1 MLSDLLLNENVVNA
15 YIDANLLL
23 FVIFI
28 LWWVARFILS
38 GMGLVGAYGAQLRL
52 LNGIMLAGALC
63 PLLIY
68 LAGGV
73 LSQYTFNFSDII
85 VAHYLDGDFKIRP
98 STMQLLIDAPSHFV
112 RDFVGQS
119 GTFMVCLALTIAVGS
134 VGFLLKAIVNLLA
147 LRRALQAC
155 HPLRTIGSVTF
166 LVSDTVLVPY
176 STRGLRRQYIVLPA
190 VMLDNMA
197 DVRMA
202 ISHELQHF
210 RQHDVEWDMALAFLQ
225 SLFFW
230 NPAFYLLRKNIGRL
244 REMACDQSLITRRR
258 YDIRAYCECL
268 LRAGRRSM
276 MVGNPVSTMHMSV
289 ALVEIDALRPDISA
303 SMLRLR
309 ILALIGYDGR
319 TDSSRL
325 IYLLFMVPLITFVM
339 ISAVMMRSPADWS
352 HDRLMLSTIVNLERL
367 ETRNSNNL
375 MIVRPQR

>member
-23 FVIFI
+23 FVMFAS
-28 LWWVARFILS
+28 WWLAARILS
-38 GMGLVGAYGAQLRL
+38 GIGLVGAHGARLRL
-52 LNGIMLAGALC
+52 LNGVMLAGVSC

-68 LAGGV
+68 LAGGAA
-73 LSQYTFNFSDII
+73 SQHAFNFSDII
-85 VAHYLDGDFKIRP
+85 VAHYLDGNFEIKP
-98 STMQLLIDAPSHFV
+98 STMEFLIDAPSRFV

-119 GTFMVCLALTIAVGS
+119 GILMVCLAAVIAIGCL
-134 VGFLLKAIVNLLA
+134 GFTLKAIINMLA
-147 LRRALQAC
+147 LRRVLKAC
-155 HPLRTIGSVTF
+155 HPLRTLGSISF
-166 LVSDTVLVPY
+166 LVSDTVLVPF
-176 STRGLRRQYIVLPA
+176 STRGLRRRYIVIPA
-190 VMLDNMA
+190 IMLDNMD
-197 DVRMA
+197 DVKMA

-225 SLFFW
+225 PLFFW
-230 NPAFYLLRKNIGRL
+230 NPAFYLLKKNVGQL

-258 YDIRAYCECL
+258 YDVRAYCECL

-276 MVGNPVSTMHMSV
+276 MAGNPVSTIPMSV
-289 ALVEIDALRPDISA
+289 ALVEIDALRPDIST

-309 ILALIGYDGR
+309 ILALTGYDGR
-319 TDSSRL
+319 TDGSRL

-375 MIVRPQR
+375 MAVKPQR